1 MGIKDMKK
9 KNVVIGLFLS
19 LFVALFAA
27 GGVFAAGGGPIVLG
41 VPTALGSIEGRD
53 TLFIV
58 KMAAEEINAKGGVT
72 VGGQK
77 RPLEV
82 VSIDTR
88 GHEAGIPVHD
98 ALTAVEKLILEK
110 KPHAIVVGAFRSEIL
125 LASMDLIAKYKLPYI
140 CTIAMSP
147 AFQKKVAENYDKYK
161 YMFRICLD
169 GRYFVMYLTK
179 LMGFLNKEFGFN
191 KAYIVAQDVLWAR
204 GSGKVLQK
212 LLKKQGWNVLGF
224 DTYPTGSTDYSS
236 SLIKA
241 RMKKA
246 QVIVPI
252 GDMPQLAILSK
263 QSRAMKVPA
272 VLAGEIAAL
281 CSMSSWGATEG
292 AVEGFLNF
300 IFEAGNIPVKSI
312 PKSQVFH
319 RNFGKRYGQKALENL
334 SGHGPG
340 PSYDAVY
347 ALAAAIERAG
357 TLEAD
362 AVVKALEQTD
372 MDGAIGHVKFSKD
385 HQVIFGFDPKKA
397 ALGVVIQWRK
407 PGIRVPVF
415 PEVVAEGK
423 IQLPPYMK
431 K

>member
-1 MGIKDMKK
+1 MGI
-9 KNVVIGLFLS
+9 IGTRKSLLAKVFLFL
-19 LFVALFAA
+19 LFLPLLFGGSVYAA
-27 GGVFAAGGGPIVLG
+27 GSPIVIG

-53 TLFIV
+53 TWFIV
-58 KMAAEEINAKGGVT
+58 RMAVDEINAAGGVL
-72 VGGQK
+72 VGNERRQLK
-77 RPLEV
+77 AF
-82 VSIDTR
+82 SIDTR

-110 KPHAIVVGAFRSEIL
+110 KPHAILVGAFRSEIL
-125 LASMDLIAKYKLPYI
+125 LASMDLIAKYKVPYI
-140 CTIAMSP
+140 CTIAMTP
-147 AFQKKVAENYDKYK
+147 VFQKKVLENYDNYK
-161 YMFRICLD
+161 YMFRMCLD
-169 GRYFVMYLTK
+169 ARYFVMYLTK
-179 LMGFLNKEFGFN
+179 VMGFLNKEFGFS

-204 GSGKVLQK
+204 GSGKALQG
-212 LLKKQGWNVLGF
+212 LLPKQGWEITGF

-272 VLAGEIAAL
+272 LLAGEIAAV
-281 CSMSSWGATEG
+281 CSQISWEATEG
-292 AVEGFLNF
+292 AVEGMLNF
-300 IFEAGNIPVKSI
+300 IFEAGNIPVKAI

-357 TLEAD
+357 TLEPN

-372 MDGAIGHVKFSKD
+372 MEGAIGRAKFGKD
-385 HQVIFGFDPKKA
+385 HQVIFGFDPKET

-407 PGIRVPVF
+407 PGIRIPVF

-423 IQLPPYMK
+423 IELPPYMK

>member
-1 MGIKDMKK
+1 MKR
-9 KNVVIGLFLS
+9 VHWMVMVAAVFLGTGLAAPSSVI
-19 LFVALFAA
+19 AA
-27 GGVFAAGGGPIVLG
+27 DPIILG

-53 TLFIV
+53 ALFIV
-58 KMAAEEINAKGGVT
+58 RMAAEEINAKGGVT

-82 VSIDTR
+82 FSIDTR

-110 KPHAIVVGAFRSEIL
+110 KPDAIVVGAFRSEIL
-125 LASMDLIAKYKLPYI
+125 LASMDLIAKYKIPYI
-140 CTIAMSP
+140 CTIAMTP
-147 AFQKKVAENYDKYK
+147 AFQKKVMENYDKYK
-161 YMFRICLD
+161 YMFRMCLD
-169 GRYFVMYLTK
+169 ARYFVMYLTK
-179 LMGFLNKEFGFN
+179 VMEFLNKQFGFN
-191 KAYIVAQDVLWAR
+191 RAHIVAQDVLWAR
-204 GSGKVLQK
+204 GSGQALEK
-212 LLKKQGWNVLGF
+212 LLPKQGWEISGF
-224 DTYPTGSTDYSS
+224 DTYPIGSTDYSS
-236 SLIKA
+236 SLIKVRA
-241 RMKKA
+241 KKA
-246 QVIVPI
+246 QVIIPI

-263 QSRAMKVPA
+263 QSRAMRVPA
-272 VLAGEIAAL
+272 LLAGEIAAV
-281 CSMSSWGATEG
+281 CSQSSWGATEG
-292 AVEGFLNF
+292 AVEGMVNF

-312 PKSQVFH
+312 PKSLVFH
-319 RNFGKRYGQKALENL
+319 RNFGKRYGKKVLENL

-372 MDGAIGHVKFSKD
+372 MHGAIGRVKFDKG
-385 HQVIFGFDPKKA
+385 HQVVFGFDPKET
-397 ALGVVIQWRK
+397 ALGVAIQWRK

-415 PEVVAEGK
+415 PEAVAEGK
-423 IQLPPYMK
+423 IELPSYMK

>member
-1 MGIKDMKK
+1 MGIKGNKK
-9 KNVVIGLFLS
+9 KSLVLGLLLS
-19 LFVALFAA
+19 LSVIFFAS
-27 GGVFAAGGGPIVLG
+27 GGVCAAADPIILG

-58 KMAAEEINAKGGVT
+58 RMAAEEINAKGGVM
-72 VGGQK
+72 VDGQK

-125 LASMDLIAKYKLPYI
+125 LASMDLIAKYKIPYI

-161 YMFRICLD
+161 YMFRMCLD

-191 KAYIVAQDVLWAR
+191 KAHIVAQDVLWAR
-204 GSGKVLQK
+204 GSGKALQG
-212 LLKKQGWNVLGF
+212 LLPKQGWEIAGF
-224 DTYPTGSTDYSS
+224 DTYPIGSTDYSS
-236 SLIKA
+236 SLIKV

-246 QVIVPI
+246 HVIVPI

-272 VLAGEIAAL
+272 LLAGEIAAL
-281 CSMSSWGATEG
+281 CSQSSWEATEG

-319 RNFGKRYGQKALENL
+319 RNFGKRYGKKALENL
-334 SGHGPG
+334 SGHGPA

-372 MDGAIGHVKFSKD
+372 MHGAIGRIKFSKD
-385 HQVIFGFDPKKA
+385 HQVIFGFDPKAA

-415 PEVVAEGK
+415 PEAVAEGK
-423 IQLPPYMK
+423 IELPPYMK

>member
-1 MGIKDMKK
+1 MGIKEMKK
-9 KNVVIGLFLS
+9 KGLATG
-19 LFVALFAA
+19 FVLLLLAALFA
-27 GGVFAAGGGPIVLG
+27 GGSVSALAADPIIIG

-58 KMAAEEINAKGGVT
+58 RMAAEEINAKGGVT
-72 VGGQK
+72 VGSQK

-147 AFQKKVAENYDKYK
+147 AFQKKVSENYDKYK
-161 YMFRICLD
+161 YMFRMCLD

-179 LMGFLNKEFGFN
+179 LMDFLNKEFGFN

-204 GSGKVLQK
+204 GSAKALGG
-212 LLKKQGWNVLGF
+212 LLPKQGWEIVGS
-224 DTYPTGSTDYSS
+224 DTYPIGSTDYSS

-263 QSRAMKVPA
+263 QSRAMKVPSL
-272 VLAGEIAAL
+272 LAGEIAAL
-281 CSMSSWGATEG
+281 CSQSSWEATEG

-312 PKSQVFH
+312 PKSQIFH
-319 RNFGKRYGQKALENL
+319 SNFGKRYGQKALENL

-372 MDGAIGHVKFSKD
+372 MDGAIGHIKFSKD
-385 HQVIFGFDPKKA
+385 HQVVFGFDPKEA
-397 ALGVVIQWRK
+397 AMGVVIQWRK

-415 PEVVAEGK
+415 PEAVAEGK
-423 IQLPPYMK
+423 IELPAYMK
-431 K
+431 

>member
-9 KNVVIGLFLS
+9 KNVVIGLLLS
-19 LFVALFAA
+19 LLVALFAA
-27 GGVFAAGGGPIVLG
+27 GSVFAAGGNPLVIG

-58 KMAAEEINAKGGVT
+58 RMAAEEINAKGGVT
-72 VGGQK
+72 VGSQK

-140 CTIAMSP
+140 CTIAMTP
-147 AFQKKVAENYDKYK
+147 AFQKKVLENYDKYK
-161 YMFRICLD
+161 YMFRMCLD

-179 LMGFLNKEFGFN
+179 LMDFLNKEFGFN

-204 GSGKVLQK
+204 GSAKALGG
-212 LLKKQGWNVLGF
+212 LLPKQGWEIVGS
-224 DTYPTGSTDYSS
+224 DTYPIGSTDYSS

-263 QSRAMKVPA
+263 QSRAMKVPSL
-272 VLAGEIAAL
+272 LAGEIAAL
-281 CSMSSWGATEG
+281 CSQSSWEATEG

-312 PKSQVFH
+312 PKSQIFH
-319 RNFGKRYGQKALENL
+319 SNFGKRYGQKALENL
-334 SGHGPG
+334 SGHGPA

-372 MDGAIGHVKFSKD
+372 MDGAIGHIKFSKD
-385 HQVIFGFDPKKA
+385 HQVVFGFDPKEA
-397 ALGVVIQWRK
+397 AMGVVIQWRK

-415 PEVVAEGK
+415 PEAVAEGK
-423 IQLPPYMK
+423 IELPAYMK
-431 K
+431 

>member
-1 MGIKDMKK
+1 MGTKEMKK
-9 KNVVIGLFLS
+9 KSLVMGLVLS
-19 LFVALFAA
+19 LFVALSA
-27 GGVFAAGGGPIVLG
+27 GGSVSVLAADPIIIG
-41 VPTALGSIEGRD
+41 VPTAIGSIEGRD

-58 KMAAEEINAKGGVT
+58 RMAAEEINAKGGVT

-77 RPLEV
+77 RPLQV
-82 VSIDTR
+82 FSIDTR

-110 KPHAIVVGAFRSEIL
+110 KPHAILVGAFRSEIL
-125 LASMDLIAKYKLPYI
+125 LASMDLIAKYKIPYI
-140 CTIAMSP
+140 CAIAMTP
-147 AFQKKVAENYDKYK
+147 LFQKKVLENYDNYK

-169 GRYFVMYLTK
+169 GGYFVMYMTK
-179 LMGFLNKEFGFN
+179 LMDFLNKEFGFN

-204 GSGKVLQK
+204 GSGQALEK
-212 LLKKQGWNVLGF
+212 LLPKQGWQITGF
-224 DTYPTGSTDYSS
+224 DTYPIGSTDYSS

-241 RMKKA
+241 RAKKA
-246 QVIVPI
+246 QVVVPI

-272 VLAGEIAAL
+272 LLAGEIAAL
-281 CSMSSWGATEG
+281 CSQSSWEATEG
-292 AVEGFLNF
+292 AVEGMLNF

-312 PKSQVFH
+312 PKSQLFH
-319 RNFGKRYGQKALENL
+319 RNFGKRYGQKALDNL

-357 TLEAD
+357 TLEPD

-372 MDGAIGHVKFSKD
+372 MEGAIGRVKFGKG
-385 HQVIFGFDPKKA
+385 HQVVFGFDPKET
-397 ALGVVIQWRK
+397 ALGVVIQYRK

-415 PEVVAEGK
+415 PEAVAEGK
-423 IQLPPYMK
+423 IELPTYMK